1 MHRSEDLNAGVES
14 VFFVFFV
21 FFVFSVAFG
30 LSTALGR
37 GSRERETQFARFHTV
52 GVEIDGYRNFPL
64 GSSSSS
70 SDADGGCATVVVSL
84 IVVVIIIIIIIIV
97 TGFPSS
103 ISAYAFLFAAV
114 GRWNRF
120 QHVLRVP

>member
-14 VFFVFFV
+14 VFFVFFA

-84 IVVVIIIIIIIIV
+84 IVVVIIIIV

>member
-52 GVEIDGYRNFPL
+52 GVEIDGYRNFLL

-84 IVVVIIIIIIIIV
+84 IVVVIIIIV